1 MATILIV
8 DDDRKICRLE
18 DIYLRS
24 EGFDTLVARDGFE
37 ALSIIGQKRVDL
49 IVADILMPNLDGQ
62 GLLRALREHYIATP
76 VLMMTSR
83 SAFEDKKR
91 LFECGADDY
100 MVKPVDLE
108 ELVLRIRAI
117 LRRYNI
123 SNARQLRVGDT
134 ILDYSSLEVRDP
146 GGTLTLPQKEFYL
159 LFLLL
164 SYPGR
169 IFTRQELMDELWGTD
184 TNTSPRTVDVH
195 INRLR
200 SRFAGR
206 ADFEISTIRGLGY
219 KGVIKAA
226 VR

>member
-76 VLMMTSR
+76 VLMMTSK

-123 SNARQLRVGDT
+123 SNARQLRIGDT
-134 ILDYSSLEVRDP
+134 ILDYSSLEVRAP
-146 GGTLTLPQKEFYL
+146 GETLTLPQKEFYL

-206 ADFEISTIRGLGY
+206 EDFEISTIRGLGY

>member
-76 VLMMTSR
+76 VLMMTAR

-134 ILDYSSLEVRDP
+134 ILDYSSLEVRAPD
-146 GGTLTLPQKEFYL
+146 GTLTLPQKEFYL

-195 INRLR
+195 VRRLR
-200 SRFAGR
+200 EKLEDDPSNPVLI
-206 ADFEISTIRGLGY
+206 ETVRGLGY
-219 KGVIKAA
+219 RMA
-226 VR
+226 R

>member
-24 EGFDTLVARDGFE
+24 EGYDTLVARDGFE

-76 VLMMTSR
+76 VLMMTSK

-123 SNARQLRVGDT
+123 SNARQLRIGDT
-134 ILDYSSLEVRDP
+134 ILDYSSLEVRAP

-206 ADFEISTIRGLGY
+206 EDFEISTIRGLGY

>member
-76 VLMMTSR
+76 VLMMTSK

-123 SNARQLRVGDT
+123 SNARQLRIGDT
-134 ILDYSSLEVRDP
+134 ILDYSSLEVRAPRRDP
-146 GGTLTLPQKEFYL
+146 HPAAEGILPALPAAL
-159 LFLLL
+159 L
-164 SYPGR
+164 
-169 IFTRQELMDELWGTD
+169 
-184 TNTSPRTVDVH
+184 PRPHLHAAGAD
-195 INRLR
+195 
-200 SRFAGR
+200 GR
-206 ADFEISTIRGLGY
+206 AVGNGY
-219 KGVIKAA
+219 QHQPPHGGRPHQPAA
-226 VR
+226 QPVRRTGGF

>member
-76 VLMMTSR
+76 VLMMTSK

-100 MVKPVDLE
+100 MVMPVDLE

-123 SNARQLRVGDT
+123 SNARQLRIGDT
-134 ILDYSSLEVRDP
+134 ILDYSSLEVRAP

-206 ADFEISTIRGLGY
+206 EDFEISTIRGLGY

>member
-76 VLMMTSR
+76 VLMMTSK

-117 LRRYNI
+117 LRHYNI
-123 SNARQLRVGDT
+123 SNARQLRIGDT
-134 ILDYSSLEVRDP
+134 ILDYSSLEVRAP

-206 ADFEISTIRGLGY
+206 EDFEISTIRGLGY

>member
-76 VLMMTSR
+76 VLMMTAR

-195 INRLR
+195 VNRLR

-206 ADFEISTIRGLGY
+206 EDFEISTIRGLGY

>member
-18 DIYLRS
+18 DIYLPS

-76 VLMMTSR
+76 VLMMTSK

-123 SNARQLRVGDT
+123 SNARQLRIGDT
-134 ILDYSSLEVRDP
+134 ILDYSSLEVRAP

-206 ADFEISTIRGLGY
+206 EDFEISTIRGLGY

>member
-169 IFTRQELMDELWGTD
+169 IFTRQ
-184 TNTSPRTVDVH
+184 
-195 INRLR
+195 
-200 SRFAGR
+200 
-206 ADFEISTIRGLGY
+206 
-219 KGVIKAA
+219 
-226 VR
+226 

>member
-18 DIYLRS
+18 DISLRS

-76 VLMMTSR
+76 VLMMTSK

-123 SNARQLRVGDT
+123 SNARQLRIGDT
-134 ILDYSSLEVRDP
+134 ILDYSSLEVRAP

-206 ADFEISTIRGLGY
+206 EDFEISTIRGLGY

>member
-24 EGFDTLVARDGFE
+24 EGFDTLIARDGFE
-37 ALSIIGQKRVDL
+37 ALSIMDEKRVDL

-62 GLLRALREHYIATP
+62 GLVRLLREHHIATP
-76 VLMMTSR
+76 VLMMTSK
-83 SAFEDKKR
+83 SAFEDKKQ
-91 LFECGADDY
+91 LFESGADDY
-100 MVKPVDLE
+100 MIKPVDLE

-134 ILDYSSLEVRDP
+134 LLDYTSLEVRSP
-146 GGTLTLPQKEFYL
+146 EGTVTLPQKEFYL

-200 SRFAGR
+200 CRFADEPG
-206 ADFEISTIRGLGY
+206 FEISTIRGLGY
-219 KGVIKAA
+219 KGVIKSV

>member
-76 VLMMTSR
+76 VLMMTSK

-123 SNARQLRVGDT
+123 SNARQLRIGDT
-134 ILDYSSLEVRDP
+134 ILDYSSLEVRAP

-169 IFTRQELMDELWGTD
+169 TFTRQELMDELWGTD

-206 ADFEISTIRGLGY
+206 EDFEISTIRGLGY

>member
-76 VLMMTSR
+76 VLMMTSK

-134 ILDYSSLEVRDP
+134 ILDYSSLEVRAP

-195 INRLR
+195 VNRLR

>member
-24 EGFDTLVARDGFE
+24 EGFDTLIARDGFE
-37 ALSIIGQKRVDL
+37 ALSIIRQKRVDL

-62 GLLRALREHYIATP
+62 ALLRTLREHYITTP
-76 VLMMTSR
+76 VLMMTSK
-83 SAFEDKKR
+83 SAFEDKKH

-100 MVKPVDLE
+100 MIKPVDLE

-123 SNARQLRVGDT
+123 SNARQLRIGDT
-134 ILDYSSLEVRDP
+134 ILDYASLEVRTP
-146 GGTLTLPQKEFYL
+146 GKTLTLPQKEFYL

-169 IFTRQELMDELWGTD
+169 IFTRQELMDELWGMD
-184 TNTSPRTVDVH
+184 INTSPRTVDVH

-200 SRFAGR
+200 SRFAER

>member
-76 VLMMTSR
+76 VLMMTSK

-123 SNARQLRVGDT
+123 SNARQLRIGDT
-134 ILDYSSLEVRDP
+134 ILDYSSLEVRAP

-184 TNTSPRTVDVH
+184 TNPSPRTVDVH

-206 ADFEISTIRGLGY
+206 EDFEISTIRGLGY

>member
-76 VLMMTSR
+76 VLMMTSKA
-83 SAFEDKKR
+83 AFEDKKR

-123 SNARQLRVGDT
+123 SNARQLRIGDT
-134 ILDYSSLEVRDP
+134 ILDYSSLEVRAP

-206 ADFEISTIRGLGY
+206 EDFEISTIRGLGY

>member
-1 MATILIV
+1 MTRSNRIQRSRV
-8 DDDRKICRLE
+8 RL
-18 DIYLRS
+18 
-24 EGFDTLVARDGFE
+24 
-37 ALSIIGQKRVDL
+37 
-49 IVADILMPNLDGQ
+49 
-62 GLLRALREHYIATP
+62 LL
-76 VLMMTSR
+76 
-83 SAFEDKKR
+83 
-91 LFECGADDY
+91 
-100 MVKPVDLE
+100 
-108 ELVLRIRAI
+108 
-117 LRRYNI
+117 
-123 SNARQLRVGDT
+123 
-134 ILDYSSLEVRDP
+134 
-146 GGTLTLPQKEFYL
+146 LPL

-206 ADFEISTIRGLGY
+206 EDFEISTIRGLGY

>member
-76 VLMMTSR
+76 VLMMTSK

-123 SNARQLRVGDT
+123 SNARQLRIGDT
-134 ILDYSSLEVRDP
+134 ILDYSSLEVRAP

-169 IFTRQELMDELWGTD
+169 IFTRQELMAELWGTD

-206 ADFEISTIRGLGY
+206 EDFEISTIRGLGY

>member
-62 GLLRALREHYIATP
+62 GLLRALREHYSATP
-76 VLMMTSR
+76 VLMMTSK

-123 SNARQLRVGDT
+123 SNARQLRIGDT
-134 ILDYSSLEVRDP
+134 ILDYSSLEVRAP

-206 ADFEISTIRGLGY
+206 EDFEISTIRGLGY

>member
-76 VLMMTSR
+76 VLMMTSK

-123 SNARQLRVGDT
+123 SNARQLRIGDT
-134 ILDYSSLEVRDP
+134 ILDYSSLEVRAP

-206 ADFEISTIRGLGY
+206 EDFEISTIRGLGY

-226 VR
+226 AR

>member
-76 VLMMTSR
+76 VLMMTSK

-123 SNARQLRVGDT
+123 SNARQLRIGDT
-134 ILDYSSLEVRDP
+134 ILDYSSLEVRAP

-195 INRLR
+195 INRRR

-206 ADFEISTIRGLGY
+206 EDFEISTIRGLGY

>member
-134 ILDYSSLEVRDP
+134 ILDYSSLEVRAPD
-146 GGTLTLPQKEFYL
+146 GTLTLPQKEFYL

-206 ADFEISTIRGLGY
+206 EDFEISTIRGLGY

>member
-24 EGFDTLVARDGFE
+24 EGFDTLFARDGFE

-76 VLMMTSR
+76 VLMMTSK

-123 SNARQLRVGDT
+123 SNARQLRIGDT
-134 ILDYSSLEVRDP
+134 ILDYSSLEVRAP

-206 ADFEISTIRGLGY
+206 EDFEISTIRGLGY

>member
-76 VLMMTSR
+76 VLMMTSK

-123 SNARQLRVGDT
+123 SNARQLRIGDT
-134 ILDYSSLEVRDP
+134 ILDYSSLEVRAP

-206 ADFEISTIRGLGY
+206 EDFEISTIRGLGY
-219 KGVIKAA
+219 KGVIKEA

>member
-76 VLMMTSR
+76 VLMMTSK

-100 MVKPVDLE
+100 MVKLVDLE

-123 SNARQLRVGDT
+123 SNARQLRIGDT
-134 ILDYSSLEVRDP
+134 ILDYSSLEVRAP

-206 ADFEISTIRGLGY
+206 EDFEISTIRGLGY

>member
-76 VLMMTSR
+76 VLMMTSK

-123 SNARQLRVGDT
+123 SNARQLRIGDT
-134 ILDYSSLEVRDP
+134 ILDYSSLEVRAP

-206 ADFEISTIRGLGY
+206 EDFEISTIRGLGY

>member
-1 MATILIV
+1 MSSRGSTP
-8 DDDRKICRLE
+8 
-18 DIYLRS
+18 S
-24 EGFDTLVARDGFE
+24 VARDGFE

-76 VLMMTSR
+76 VLMMTSK

-123 SNARQLRVGDT
+123 SNARQLRIGDT
-134 ILDYSSLEVRDP
+134 ILDYSSLEVRAP

-206 ADFEISTIRGLGY
+206 EDFEISTIRGLGY

>member
-1 MATILIV
+1 
-8 DDDRKICRLE
+8 
-18 DIYLRS
+18 
-24 EGFDTLVARDGFE
+24 
-37 ALSIIGQKRVDL
+37 
-49 IVADILMPNLDGQ
+49 MPNLDGQ

-76 VLMMTSR
+76 VLMMTSK

-123 SNARQLRVGDT
+123 SNARQLRIGDT
-134 ILDYSSLEVRDP
+134 ILDYSSLEVRAP

-206 ADFEISTIRGLGY
+206 EDFEISTIRGLGY

>member
-76 VLMMTSR
+76 VLMMTSK

-134 ILDYSSLEVRDP
+134 ILDYSSLEVRAP

-206 ADFEISTIRGLGY
+206 EDFEISTIRGLGY

>member
-62 GLLRALREHYIATP
+62 GLLRALREHYISTP
-76 VLMMTSR
+76 VLMMTSK

-123 SNARQLRVGDT
+123 SNARQLRIGDT
-134 ILDYSSLEVRDP
+134 ILDYSSLEVRAP

-206 ADFEISTIRGLGY
+206 EDFEISTIRGLGY

>member
-195 INRLR
+195 VNRLR

>member
-1 MATILIV
+1 M
-8 DDDRKICRLE
+8 
-18 DIYLRS
+18 Y
-24 EGFDTLVARDGFE
+24 
-37 ALSIIGQKRVDL
+37 KR
-49 IVADILMPNLDGQ
+49 Q
-62 GLLRALREHYIATP
+62 
-76 VLMMTSR
+76 
-83 SAFEDKKR
+83 
-91 LFECGADDY
+91 
-100 MVKPVDLE
+100 
-108 ELVLRIRAI
+108 
-117 LRRYNI
+117 
-123 SNARQLRVGDT
+123 
-134 ILDYSSLEVRDP
+134 
-146 GGTLTLPQKEFYL
+146 EFYL

-206 ADFEISTIRGLGY
+206 EDFEISTIRGLGY

>member
-1 MATILIV
+1 MTTTGKYAGSKTSTCAA
-8 DDDRKICRLE
+8 RG
-18 DIYLRS
+18 S
-24 EGFDTLVARDGFE
+24 TPSVARDGFE

-76 VLMMTSR
+76 VLMMTSK

-123 SNARQLRVGDT
+123 SNARQLRIGDT
-134 ILDYSSLEVRDP
+134 ILDYSSLEVRAP

-164 SYPGR
+164 SYPGPH
-169 IFTRQELMDELWGTD
+169 LHAAGAD
-184 TNTSPRTVDVH
+184 
-195 INRLR
+195 
-200 SRFAGR
+200 GR
-206 ADFEISTIRGLGY
+206 AVGNGY
-219 KGVIKAA
+219 QHQPPHGGRPHQPAA
-226 VR
+226 QPVRRTGGF

>member
-76 VLMMTSR
+76 VLMMTSK

-123 SNARQLRVGDT
+123 SNARQPVSYTHRDVYKRQ
-134 ILDYSSLEVRDP
+134 IL
-146 GGTLTLPQKEFYL
+146 
-159 LFLLL
+159 
-164 SYPGR
+164 
-169 IFTRQELMDELWGTD
+169 
-184 TNTSPRTVDVH
+184 
-195 INRLR
+195 
-200 SRFAGR
+200 
-206 ADFEISTIRGLGY
+206 
-219 KGVIKAA
+219 
-226 VR
+226 

>member
-1 MATILIV
+1 
-8 DDDRKICRLE
+8 
-18 DIYLRS
+18 
-24 EGFDTLVARDGFE
+24 
-37 ALSIIGQKRVDL
+37 
-49 IVADILMPNLDGQ
+49 
-62 GLLRALREHYIATP
+62 
-76 VLMMTSR
+76 MMTAR

-195 INRLR
+195 VNRLR

-206 ADFEISTIRGLGY
+206 EDFEISTIRGLGY

>member
-76 VLMMTSR
+76 VLMMTSK

-123 SNARQLRVGDT
+123 SNARQLRIGDT
-134 ILDYSSLEVRDP
+134 ILDYSSLEVRAP

-206 ADFEISTIRGLGY
+206 EDFEILSLIH
-219 KGVIKAA
+219 I
-226 VR
+226 

>member
-76 VLMMTSR
+76 VLMMTSK

-123 SNARQLRVGDT
+123 SNARQLRIGDT
-134 ILDYSSLEVRDP
+134 ILDYSSLEVRAP

-164 SYPGR
+164 SDPGR

-206 ADFEISTIRGLGY
+206 EDFEISTIRGLGY

>member
-49 IVADILMPNLDGQ
+49 IVADILMPNLDGK

-76 VLMMTSR
+76 VLMMTSK

-123 SNARQLRVGDT
+123 SNARQLRIGDT
-134 ILDYSSLEVRDP
+134 ILDYSSLEVRAP

-206 ADFEISTIRGLGY
+206 EDFEISTIRGLGY